1 MHWPF
6 SSLGSS
12 PFSQRIHTPDTP
24 IDPTPHAAQRLRL
37 DDGTTPSPTAHVK
50 HSTPSTL
57 AFPTPQRLHVVEPS
71 LGSDPGGHSE
81 HSPSTPPLPLSQG
94 TQAVAAT
101 LGVCP
106 LGQSVHPP
114 ATPAWPEGQ
123 GVHVV
128 RFAEYVPSG
137 HTSQPPILAFIR
149 R

>member
-24 IDPTPHAAQRLRL
+24 IYPTPHAAQRLRL

-50 HSTPSTL
+50 HSTPSAL

-94 TQAVAAT
+94 TQAVAAALPNEERPARPSANEESPAIPAA

-106 LGQSVHPP
+106 LGQSAHST

-128 RFAEYVPSG
+128 
-137 HTSQPPILAFIR
+137 
-149 R
+149 